1 MALSTRKFPSA
12 MTSEGYASSRSSF
25 LIPSLDGELGFVD
38 IRTGKRYDSA
48 YLVYIGRSITSSDVL
63 EKLLVRPGDMDQVRL
78 AVDSMIEE
86 LARFKVGNV
95 VAVDAIESGKTRLRL
110 VANAPKSKPGPKL
123 PG

>member
-1 MALSTRKFPSA
+1 MALSTKKFPSA
-12 MTSEGYASSRSSF
+12 MTAEGYASSRSSF
-25 LIPSLDGELGFVD
+25 LIPSVDGKLAFVD
-38 IRTGKRYDSA
+38 IRTGKRHDSA
-48 YLVYIGRSITSSDVL
+48 YLVYIGRSITASDVL
-63 EKLLVRPGDMDQVRL
+63 EKLSVELGDMDRVRL

-110 VANAPKSKPGPKL
+110 VANAPKSRPGPKL